1 MSETP
6 INGNTIIVQE
16 PLLEPAPPQPED
28 SPPASK
34 PEKPL
39 SRRKIYLIAGIAAVI
54 FIGITVF
61 AIYLLTLPSTD
72 TEKIRD
78 VFIIV
83 LALEAFVV
91 GVSVIVM
98 MVQLARL
105 LNLLQN
111 ELKPML
117 ESTQTT
123 VNNLRGTT
131 EFLSENMVEP
141 VMKLNE
147 SLAAV
152 RNLLGTLRLF
162 RR

>member
-16 PLLEPAPPQPED
+16 PLLEPVPPQPEA
-28 SPPASK
+28 SPPAPK
-34 PEKPL
+34 PEKPV
-39 SRRKIYLIAGIAAVI
+39 SRRKIYLIAAIAIVI
-54 FIGITVF
+54 FIGLTVF
-61 AIYLLTLPSTD
+61 AFYLLTLPSTD